1 MVNNRLSPGAEKAQK
16 EQPSEREIDIL
27 KAMARGYTSKEIA
40 EQLFISEN
48 TVEAHR
54 KRLFHKLGARNV
66 ANLIYKAI
74 EQGYIKVKKSPYGMR
89 RVEFAI
95 PKDQIH
101 RQGASARVP
110 HFCGRKTTFLQRPKQ
125 LHTRF
130 ICVS

>member
-27 KAMARGYTSKEIA
+27 KAMAQGYTSKEIA
-40 EQLFISEN
+40 EHLFISEN

-74 EQGYIKVKKSPYGMR
+74 EQGYIKVKK
-89 RVEFAI
+89 
-95 PKDQIH
+95 
-101 RQGASARVP
+101 
-110 HFCGRKTTFLQRPKQ
+110 
-125 LHTRF
+125 
-130 ICVS
+130 